1 MSHRTA
7 GWLAWSLWAVCVL
20 LIGLAFL
27 LDFVT
32 RTVPVPPGT
41 RASLGFTIPMAVLS
55 LASPTVGALIASRL
69 PTNPIGWIFCSVG
82 LLYAAHRFTMAYA
95 DYGVGLLYAAQGF
108 TRANADYALLENI
121 ALPLG
126 VYAAWF
132 SWWVWFT
139 QPLVIVFLMLL
150 FPDGRLVSR
159 RWRVV
164 AWVALCGAALAALG
178 DAVFLEDW
186 SNHPYVLNPFRT
198 MALSGGGFTTYQTI
212 SAAGLLGY
220 TLLVAST
227 LAALF
232 SLILRLYRTWGD
244 ERQQIKWFLFAA
256 VPAALCLIPILLQ
269 YIVDRFTEA
278 FLSTTVQ
285 MSSDV
290 YQMYL
295 SHVLMSWDVY
305 RYLPHV
311 SLFSL
316 LAISVCTYIA
326 ILKYRLYDI
335 DVVINRT
342 LVYGSLSAILVG
354 LYFVGVVLLQRLF
367 VLLTGQRST
376 LAVVASTLL
385 IAALFTPLRRRIQSF
400 IDRHFYRRKYDA
412 RKTLEDFSAQLR
424 NETDLEA
431 LSEDLVGVVRET
443 MQPAHVSL
451 WLRPDTPRKGQQAV

>member
-7 GWLAWSLWAVCVL
+7 AWLAWSLWAVCVL

-32 RTVPVPPGT
+32 RTVPVPLGT

-82 LLYAAHRFTMAYA
+82 FLYAAQGFTMAYA
-95 DYGVGLLYAAQGF
+95 DY
-108 TRANADYALLENI
+108 ALLENR
-121 ALPLG
+121 ALPLE

-132 SWWVWFT
+132 SSWIWFT
-139 QPLVIVFLMLL
+139 QPLGLVFLMLL
-150 FPDGRLVSR
+150 FPDGRLASR

-164 AWVALCGAALAALG
+164 AWVALCGTALAALG
-178 DAVFLEDW
+178 DAVIPEYW
-186 SNHPYVLNPFRT
+186 SYHPHVLNPFRT
-198 MALSGGGFTTYQTI
+198 MVLNGSGFTTYQTI

-220 TLLVAST
+220 TLLVASN

-256 VPAALCLIPILLQ
+256 VPAALCLSPTLLQ
-269 YIVDRFTEA
+269 YIVDRFTEE
-278 FLSTTVQ
+278 FLSATVQ
-285 MSSDV
+285 I
-290 YQMYL
+290 
-295 SHVLMSWDVY
+295 MSWDVY
-305 RYLPHV
+305 RYLFHV
-311 SLFSL
+311 SLFGL
-316 LAISVCTYIA
+316 LAVSVCTYIA

-335 DVVINRT
+335 DVIINRT
-342 LVYGSLSAILVG
+342 LVYGSLTATLVG
-354 LYFVGVVLLQRLF
+354 LYVGGILLLQSVFVVL
-367 VLLTGQRST
+367 TGEKST

-385 IAALFTPLRRRIQSF
+385 IAALFNPLRQRIQSF
-400 IDRHFYRRKYDA
+400 IDRRFYRRKYDA
-412 RKTLEDFSAQLR
+412 RKTLEAFSSKLR
-424 NETDLEA
+424 DETDLNA
-431 LSEDLVGVVRET
+431 LSEDLTSVVRET

-451 WLRPDTPRKGQQAV
+451 WLRPETAPKGEQAE